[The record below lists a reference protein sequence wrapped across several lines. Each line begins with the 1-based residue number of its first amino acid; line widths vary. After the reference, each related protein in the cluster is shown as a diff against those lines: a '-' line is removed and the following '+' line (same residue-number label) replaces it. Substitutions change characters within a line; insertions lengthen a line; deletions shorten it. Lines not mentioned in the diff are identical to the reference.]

1 MFANLLRG
9 AAAGAAATTVLNAV
23 TYLDMAW
30 RARPASDL
38 PEQAVDEWAKRA
50 GRPVPGEG
58 QQRQNRLHGLGPLAG
73 IGTGVGVGMAAGLLR
88 PIVTRLPAVFG
99 AALLGGAAMAAS
111 DVPLAKLGLSDPT
124 KWSGQQW
131 ASDAIPHLAYGLTA
145 IAMLRSW
152 PRRKDLVT
160 D

>member
-1 MFANLLRG
+1 MFTNLLRG

-38 PEQAVDEWAKRA
+38 PQQAVDELARRA
-50 GRPVPGEG
+50 GKPVPGEG
-58 QQRQNRLHGLGPLAG
+58 EQRQHRLEGLGPLAG
-73 IGTGVGVGMAAGLLR
+73 IGAGIGIGMAAGLLR
-88 PIVTRLPAVFG
+88 PIVTRLPLLFG
-99 AALLGGAAMAAS
+99 ATLLGGAAMAAS
-111 DVPLAKLGLSDPT
+111 DVPMAKLGLADPS

-131 ASDAIPHLAYGLTA
+131 ATDVAPHLAYGLTA
-145 IAMLRSW
+145 AAVLRSW